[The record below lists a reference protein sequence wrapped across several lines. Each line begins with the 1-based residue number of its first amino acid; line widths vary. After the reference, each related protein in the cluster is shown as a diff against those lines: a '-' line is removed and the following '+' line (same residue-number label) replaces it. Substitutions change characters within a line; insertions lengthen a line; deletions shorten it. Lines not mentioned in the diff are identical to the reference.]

1 MFYTIIYLGI
11 SLLVSLTFI
20 LLGISQYKNK
30 KPVTI
35 NTGEVPPR
43 EDELTSVEKWNHQ
56 HGKNLIIFGC
66 MLFITLS
73 IFVYFLERMD
83 HIVFQMIVFMV
94 VLFGEIAWVE
104 YEHNK
109 MKKEMIK
116 TK

>member
-1 MFYTIIYLGI
+1 MIYTIIYLGI
-11 SLLVSLTFI
+11 ALLVSLTFI

-35 NTGEVPPR
+35 NTGEIPPR

-66 MLFITLS
+66 MLFMTLS
-73 IFVYFLERMD
+73 VFKYFIEQGN
-83 HIVFQMIVFMV
+83 HIVFQVVILMIL
-94 VLFGEIAWVE
+94 LFIEIAWVE
-104 YEHNK
+104 YEHYK
-109 MKKEMIK
+109 MKKNMIK